1 MGGVV
6 IIIMM
11 IVVVF
16 IIVNALYALIP
27 KFLIAFSGFHESS
40 VAFFTC
46 FRSGVHRYL
55 SQVILILI
63 VVVNTIVS
71 FTIILKS
78 QKKPSPSKHAHVIPS
93 EILN

>member
-1 MGGVV
+1 M
-6 IIIMM
+6 IIIM
-11 IVVVF
+11 IVIVF
-16 IIVNALYALIP
+16 IIVNALYALIL
-27 KFLIAFSGFHESS
+27 KILIAFSGFHESS

-63 VVVNTIVS
+63 VVGITIVS
-71 FTIILKS
+71 FAVILKS
-78 QKKPSPSKHAHVIPS
+78 QKNPSPSKHAHVILS